1 MKQQKEI
8 YGIIYMI
15 RNRINNKL
23 YIGQTTEEKGFC
35 GRYHFSGTGVERVY
49 RYNINNKKY
58 GVSYNKHL
66 IHSIE
71 KYGFDAFEVDEE
83 FDVAYSKE
91 ELDKLEDMYIKIYD
105 CIANG
110 YNNKEG
116 GSNGK
121 HSDKTKEKISQSKM
135 GHNVSKETRI
145 KLKEINLGKT
155 VSKETREKMSKSFK
169 GRKHTEES
177 KKKMSEVQKG
187 RKHTEE
193 TKKKMSEAKKGKAL
207 SEEHKQKLK
216 DSHKREGDHPN
227 SKAVY
232 CYEFNDIR
240 LSIRE
245 WSKEL
250 DISSNMINSCCRGNK
265 KSASNFHF
273 RYATKEEIEKYD
285 PLNNIEITEKDILLI
300 KFKKAIY
307 CEERKEIRVKNKD
320 WADELGLDNSHISS
334 CCKGKRESTGGYHF
348 RYATEEE
355 IEEYIDSILLEK
367 RA

>member
-1 MKQQKEI
+1 
-8 YGIIYMI
+8 
-15 RNRINNKL
+15 
-23 YIGQTTEEKGFC
+23 
-35 GRYHFSGTGVERVY
+35 
-49 RYNINNKKY
+49 
-58 GVSYNKHL
+58 
-66 IHSIE
+66 
-71 KYGFDAFEVDEE
+71 
-83 FDVAYSKE
+83 
-91 ELDKLEDMYIKIYD
+91 
-105 CIANG
+105 
-110 YNNKEG
+110 
-116 GSNGK
+116 
-121 HSDKTKEKISQSKM
+121 
-135 GHNVSKETRI
+135 
-145 KLKEINLGKT
+145 
-155 VSKETREKMSKSFK
+155 
-169 GRKHTEES
+169 
-177 KKKMSEVQKG
+177 
-187 RKHTEE
+187 
-193 TKKKMSEAKKGKAL
+193 MSEAKKGKAL

-355 IEEYIDSILLEK
+355 IEEYIDSISLEK